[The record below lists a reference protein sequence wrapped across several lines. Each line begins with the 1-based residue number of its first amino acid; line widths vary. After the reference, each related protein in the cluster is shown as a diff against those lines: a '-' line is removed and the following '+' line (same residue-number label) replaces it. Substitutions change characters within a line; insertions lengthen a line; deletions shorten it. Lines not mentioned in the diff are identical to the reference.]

1 MTSKVAQDA
10 LRRIANEIPDLEPDQ
25 LNFIGE
31 CLEDCFAVGKAWDD
45 IPILIDE
52 AQAPRVLKTPKAAG
66 SKS

>member
-31 CLEDCFAVGKAWDD
+31 CLDDCFAVGKAWDD

-52 AQAPRVLKTPKAAG
+52 AEAPRTLKKPKSAAF
-66 SKS
+66 KP